1 MTRKHLYIF
10 NRKERKKNKLVLS
23 MSQYTYF
30 IDKEV
35 RNDYLNE
42 KETETIKTKKTTQA
56 LRRVSVRKQN
66 R

>member
-1 MTRKHLYIF
+1 
-10 NRKERKKNKLVLS
+10 